1 MTTKAPLRVFFI
13 VDGYTLKK
21 ANDYYR
27 LYHPCHTPLDF
38 RAIKNWARK
47 EALRL
52 FTPVSRYAQMQCH
65 YYHPYKDPQMYCHSH
80 GISCLER
87 ELRYTGFQIHYCEQ
101 IGPDGVKPNMS
112 LMEDVMMF
120 ATYSRM
126 DALVLLSS
134 QRQFAPLP
142 EKLSAM
148 GIKTLLMGWNFQY
161 VKNDRNVVWKTDRN
175 LKENATFYVAM
186 DCVAE
191 GLMGIAG
198 SGLFCAG

>member
-101 IGPDGVKPNMS
+101 VGPDGVKPNMS
-112 LMEDVMMF
+112 HSF
-120 ATYSRM
+120 
-126 DALVLLSS
+126 LSTS
-134 QRQFAPLP
+134 ARFFSISSSAPFVGLSWLYRFS
-142 EKLSAM
+142 LSA
-148 GIKTLLMGWNFQY
+148 
-161 VKNDRNVVWKTDRN
+161 
-175 LKENATFYVAM
+175 
-186 DCVAE
+186 
-191 GLMGIAG
+191 
-198 SGLFCAG
+198 

>member
-191 GLMGIAG
+191 GLMGTVG
-198 SGLFCAG
+198 SGLFCDG

>member
-1 MTTKAPLRVFFI
+1 
-13 VDGYTLKK
+13 
-21 ANDYYR
+21 
-27 LYHPCHTPLDF
+27 
-38 RAIKNWARK
+38 
-47 EALRL
+47 
-52 FTPVSRYAQMQCH
+52 
-65 YYHPYKDPQMYCHSH
+65 
-80 GISCLER
+80 
-87 ELRYTGFQIHYCEQ
+87 
-101 IGPDGVKPNMS
+101 
-112 LMEDVMMF
+112 MF

-134 QRQFAPLP
+134 QRRFAPLP

-191 GLMGIAG
+191 GLMGAAG
-198 SGLFCAG
+198 SGLFCDG

>member
-1 MTTKAPLRVFFI
+1 
-13 VDGYTLKK
+13 
-21 ANDYYR
+21 
-27 LYHPCHTPLDF
+27 
-38 RAIKNWARK
+38 
-47 EALRL
+47 
-52 FTPVSRYAQMQCH
+52 
-65 YYHPYKDPQMYCHSH
+65 
-80 GISCLER
+80 
-87 ELRYTGFQIHYCEQ
+87 
-101 IGPDGVKPNMS
+101 MS

-161 VKNDRNVVWKTDRN
+161 VKNDRNVVWKTDRS
-175 LKENATFYVAM
+175 LKENSTFYVAM

-191 GLMGIAG
+191 GLMGTAG
-198 SGLFCAG
+198 SGLFCDG

>member
-1 MTTKAPLRVFFI
+1 MRV
-13 VDGYTLKK
+13 LKK

-101 IGPDGVKPNMS
+101 VGPDGVKPNMS

-191 GLMGIAG
+191 GLMGITG
-198 SGLFCAG
+198 SGLFCDG